1 MNSPAPRRRISFLL
15 LAGGLL
21 LLCLLGGTLLWQLR
35 GGAGAGGPAGADR
48 PPLEGA
54 DIGGPFALVDEDG
67 RAVTDKDF
75 AGKWRLI
82 YFGYT
87 FCPDICPTD
96 MQALAQGFR
105 AFEAAEPELAAK
117 IQPIFVTIDPA
128 RDTPAVVKA
137 FTDAFHPR
145 FLGLTGSPAQVEAA
159 LKAYRVYANRGEGD
173 AENYLMDHS
182 ALAYLMGPGGE
193 PVSFLSQGVKP
204 PEVTAELGKWVR

>member
-1 MNSPAPRRRISFLL
+1 MNSPAPTRRIPFLL

-21 LLCLLGGTLLWQLR
+21 LLCLFGGALLWQAR
-35 GGAGAGGPAGADR
+35 GGSAGGADR
-48 PPLEGA
+48 PPLAGA

-87 FCPDICPTD
+87 FCPDVCPTD

-105 AFEAAEPELAAK
+105 AFEAAAPDRAATV
-117 IQPIFVTIDPA
+117 QPIFVTIDPA
-128 RDTPAVVKA
+128 RDTPAVVKT

-145 FLGLTGSPAQVEAA
+145 FLGLTGSPAQVDTA

-182 ALAYLMGPGGE
+182 AIAYLMGPDGA
-193 PVSFLSQGVKP
+193 PVSFVSQGVKP
-204 PEVTAELGKWVR
+204 SEVTAELSKWVR